1 MERKDFYIPSRDG
14 VHKLHIVLWEPD
26 MAPRAVVQIS
36 HGMTEMIDRYEDFA
50 LFLTCNGYAVIG
62 NDHLGHG
69 LTAGNDSDLGYFCP
83 KNMSATV
90 VADLHRV
97 TKYAKKKYK
106 KIPYFLLGHS
116 MGSFMARR
124 YIMTYGM
131 DLDGAILCGTGRK
144 SHLILM
150 VGELVSNI
158 QRALFGDRF
167 RSRLLRKSAFGGYL
181 KRISKPRTESDWL
194 TRDEKIV
201 DFCRGN
207 KYCSFSFTINGYRT
221 MFDVLQFI
229 QNKRNINRIPK
240 ELPLFFIAGGEDP
253 VGHYGKDVQKISAS
267 YKKAGV
273 DMVSV
278 KIYPQDRHEILNEL
292 DRNQVY
298 QDVIS
303 WLNVLS

>member
-1 MERKDFYIPSRDG
+1 
-14 VHKLHIVLWEPD
+14 
-26 MAPRAVVQIS
+26 
-36 HGMTEMIDRYEDFA
+36 
-50 LFLTCNGYAVIG
+50 
-62 NDHLGHG
+62 
-69 LTAGNDSDLGYFCP
+69 
-83 KNMSATV
+83 
-90 VADLHRV
+90 
-97 TKYAKKKYK
+97 
-106 KIPYFLLGHS
+106 
-116 MGSFMARR
+116 
-124 YIMTYGM
+124 MTYGM